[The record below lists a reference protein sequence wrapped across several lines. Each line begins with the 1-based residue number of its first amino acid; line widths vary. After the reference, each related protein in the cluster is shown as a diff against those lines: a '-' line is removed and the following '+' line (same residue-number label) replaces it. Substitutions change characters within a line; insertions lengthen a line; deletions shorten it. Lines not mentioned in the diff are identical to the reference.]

1 MACGAVAAVAV
12 GAGSPGCYSAGS
24 GTAPST
30 TNFYYP
36 VGLVVSPDGRAL
48 YAVNSD
54 FDLQYSGGTAQSF
67 DLGQIRRDVL
77 KTIANPSDPSLPFV
91 YPGQMNVD
99 AGACTSST
107 PPLYTPNGTG
117 SRLQV
122 GEVCSPPMQPV
133 AYLKDSVVLGAF
145 ATDLLLSHGTR
156 LFAPVRGDASVTWW
170 DVDTAGADPFT
181 LNCGVRVDDRCDDA
195 HHAGT
200 NSFEPNN
207 TRNLT
212 LPGEPFGIAE
222 SRDHTA
228 LAVTSQT
235 QAVASLLSTGFDGVS
250 FSTTPALQYILGNV
264 PNGGIG
270 MAAVPHPFEN
280 AQGQTVCPP
289 GVVCPNPA
297 FLLTNDTK
305 PEMDLLR
312 YYPDMGDPGTGSS
325 FSRPFL
331 VEENTFQLTLN
342 MMGVDQRG
350 LAIDD
355 TPRRACK
362 AAVSPTD
369 PNATALLNQC
379 ELTPDRVFA
388 SSRSPPSLL
397 LGQMGATQ
405 ENGSFDPDALS
416 FFGSVPLSLGPSKA
430 FLAPVIDAAGNYAL
444 RVFIVCFDDDAV
456 FVYDPDTQ
464 TVENIL
470 PVGEGPY
477 ALAFDPFDW
486 DDVAAKRPAPLP
498 DATGLRPY
506 RFAYLASFTESY
518 VQILDLDGSRADKT
532 TYENVVFTLG
542 TPTLPLGT
550 EGQQ

>member
-1 MACGAVAAVAV
+1 MACGAVAVA
-12 GAGSPGCYSAGS
+12 GLAAPGCYSAGGGS
-24 GTAPST
+24 APPTS
-30 TNFYYP
+30 NFYYP

-54 FDLQYSGGTAQSF
+54 FDLQYSGGTIQSF
-67 DLGQIRRDVL
+67 DLGQIRGDVV
-77 KTIANPSDPSLPFV
+77 KTIANPGDPSLPFV
-91 YPGQMNVD
+91 YPGQASPG
-99 AGACTSST
+99 AGAACRSGNV
-107 PPLYTPNGTG
+107 PIAIPDGTG
-117 SRLQV
+117 YRLPV
-122 GEVCSPPMQPV
+122 GEVCSPPMKPT
-133 AYLKDSVVLGAF
+133 AYQKDSVVLGAF
-145 ATDLLLSHGTR
+145 ATDLILSHGTR
-156 LFAPVRGDASVTWW
+156 LFAPVRGDASITWW

-181 LNCGVRVDDRCDDA
+181 LNCGLRVDGRCDEA
-195 HHAGT
+195 HHAGS
-200 NSFEPNN
+200 NPFEPGN

-228 LAVTSQT
+228 LAVTHQT
-235 QAVASLLSTGFDGVS
+235 EALASLLDTGFDGVA
-250 FSTTPALQYILGNV
+250 FSTTPSLQYVLDSV

-270 MAAVPHPFEN
+270 MAAVPHPYEN
-280 AQGQTVCPP
+280 SEGQSVCPA

-312 YYPDMGDPGTGSS
+312 YYPDRGDPGTGSS
-325 FSRPFL
+325 YSRPFL
-331 VEENTFQLTLN
+331 VEEQTFQLTLN
-342 MMGVDQRG
+342 MQGIDQRG

-362 AAVSPTD
+362 AAVSLTD
-369 PNATALLNQC
+369 PDAAALFAQC

-405 ENGSFDPDALS
+405 ENGSFDPDQLS

-430 FLAPVIDAAGNYAL
+430 FLAPIIDANGNYAL
-444 RVFIVCFDDDAV
+444 RVFIVCFDDNAV

-464 TVENIL
+464 SVENIL
-470 PVGEGPY
+470 QVGEGPY

-486 DDVAAKRPAPLP
+486 DDVAAKRPAPAQDP
-498 DATGLRPY
+498 TTGLRPY

-518 VQILDLDGSRADKT
+518 VQILDLDGSQADKT
-532 TYENVVFTLG
+532 TYENIVFTLG
-542 TPTLPLGT
+542 APTLPLGT